1 MLGAVLAKV
10 SLSLQRGT
18 ITALVGR
25 SGAGKSTVASLLS
38 RFYRPETGEVLLN
51 GRSSSTFT
59 RGEWARAVALVSQ
72 ETNLFEGE
80 TVFAP
85 FPTPGMPLP
94 RHWVLT
100 CLGAVLELKKV
111 CLAGT
116 IRENIAYGLWG
127 HASQEHV
134 QAAAEMAN
142 AHEFIRKLPQG
153 YDTFVGKRGVLL
165 SGGQRQRI
173 ALARALAKV
182 SSLLIQPRIITL
194 LVI

>member
-80 TVFAP
+80 TFLLQSRHLSCGC
-85 FPTPGMPLP
+85 PGIGLSPA
-94 RHWVLT
+94 WG
-100 CLGAVLELKKV
+100 LGLELKKV

-127 HASQEHV
+127 HASQEHI

-182 SSLLIQPRIITL
+182 SSLLIQPCIITL